1 MIYEWQEK
9 AWSQLSARRERM
21 PHALLLHGR
30 PGLGKSALAI
40 ELARSVLCENAGPGY
55 RPCLKCASC
64 GWFELG
70 NHPDFRLVQP
80 DSMADDVEEEGGSTK
95 KEKKEKK
102 KSEQI
107 RVEQVRAL
115 EGFLSV
121 GTHRGGMRV
130 IVLDPAD
137 TMNVITQNAL
147 LKSLEEPAPAT
158 LFVLV
163 TSRLSRLLPTIRS
176 RCQIM
181 SILPPDASDAVK
193 WLTDQGLDDPQSA
206 LAEAGGAPLAALQ
219 RADETSVR
227 SDFLNA
233 LKEPDCDPSALAQ
246 RCESLDLS
254 MVVGWLQRWVFDLL
268 SVKVGQVPR
277 FHPKAAS
284 VLANQA
290 RSARTSGLLRLS
302 GHLNDAKGLAS
313 HPLNAKLF
321 LEELFIDF
329 LRATR
334 QP

>member
-1 MIYEWQEK
+1 MIYFWQNEV
-9 AWSQLSARRERM
+9 WLQLSARRERM

-40 ELARSVLCENAGPGY
+40 ELARSVLCEDAGPDY
-55 RPCLKCASC
+55 RSCLKCASC

-80 DSMADDVEEEGGSTK
+80 DSMADDTDEEGTGS
-95 KEKKEKK
+95 KKEKK

-115 EGFLSV
+115 EGFLAV

-137 TMNVITQNAL
+137 TMNVVTQNAL
-147 LKSLEEPAPAT
+147 LKSLEEPAPST

-163 TSRLSRLLPTIRS
+163 TSRLTRLLPTIRS

-181 SILPPDASDAVK
+181 PILPPNAVEAIK
-193 WLTDQGLDDPQSA
+193 WLIDQGLDDPEAA
-206 LAEAGGAPLAALQ
+206 LAGAGGAPLAALQ
-219 RADETSVR
+219 SAEEATVR
-227 SDFLNA
+227 SEFLNA

-246 RCESLDLS
+246 RCEALDLS

-268 SVKVGQVPR
+268 SVKMGQSPR
-277 FHPKAAS
+277 FHPKAVS
-284 VLANQA
+284 ILANQA
-290 RSARTSGLLRLS
+290 KFSRATGLLRLS
-302 GHLNDAKGLAS
+302 EHLNDAKGLAN

-334 QP
+334 QS